1 MHSLHQ
7 NVFNSTDQLTKR
19 HLGASKYNSPVADCN
34 NRYGQCDK
42 M

>member
-7 NVFNSTDQLTKR
+7 NVSNPTKQLSKM
-19 HLGASKYNSPVADCN
+19 HLGASKHNSPVADCN
-34 NRYGQCDK
+34 NRYGQCNK